1 MIFEEQV
8 SKFYNEIANEVSTM
22 IPDSWQNIYFKIYIN
37 DEGSEA
43 FFFFTK
49 NNDNKIYYSGDIPE
63 LYNVSPDIYIDLL
76 IEVQEKFRKLRAIF
90 KKENQEPWTSCEFN
104 FTNKGKLNVSFGY
117 IDWKKSDL
125 GQVARFNYY
134 RYKKFGIVPEYE
146 YEREEIQEIEQF
158 IKEQE
163 EE

>member
-1 MIFEEQV
+1 
-8 SKFYNEIANEVSTM
+8 
-22 IPDSWQNIYFKIYIN
+22 
-37 DEGSEA
+37 
-43 FFFFTK
+43 
-49 NNDNKIYYSGDIPE
+49 
-63 LYNVSPDIYIDLL
+63 IYIDLL

-90 KKENQEPWTSCEFN
+90 KKENQEPWTSCEFD

-134 RYKKFGIVPEYE
+134 RYKKFGIPPEFE
-146 YEREEIQEIEQF
+146 YEREEIKEIEQF

>member
-8 SKFYNEIANEVSTM
+8 SKFYNEIANEVSGM

-49 NNDNKIYYSGDIPE
+49 NNNNKTYYSGDIPE
-63 LYNVSPDIYIDLL
+63 LYNVSSDIYIDLL

-90 KKENQEPWTSCEFN
+90 KKENQEPWTSCEFD

-117 IDWKKSDL
+117 IDWKKS
-125 GQVARFNYY
+125 
-134 RYKKFGIVPEYE
+134 
-146 YEREEIQEIEQF
+146 
-158 IKEQE
+158 
-163 EE
+163 